1 MFKDYKSGGYN
12 LEETG
17 VSDERLINMILLIAI
32 AYSTAVIKG
41 GKIKQM
47 GGQKYG
53 LYRSNYAELVS
64 KCQQIKQRI

>member
-41 GKIKQM
+41 G
-47 GGQKYG
+47 
-53 LYRSNYAELVS
+53 
-64 KCQQIKQRI
+64 